1 MKDVTII
8 IPVHEYN
15 DTVDALLRKALESVS
30 DCRKEFKDGHLP
42 VVIVAPRKLDDVL
55 THSDIYQFIPEIKI
69 IWNEGNTDFCSMIN
83 FGVDNI
89 STDYFS
95 ILEYDDTYRKKW
107 FKLANDYFYGNE
119 SISIF
124 LPLNAIHTG
133 HKNWQFGNE
142 FGLSNAFIT
151 DDVDDTDDVGII
163 NFKRIEKCS
172 VFNLTGAI
180 FNRNDFIKVGKYKPS
195 IKVAFNYELLL
206 RLTNK
211 GLKCMVVPKEGYVH
225 EIGREGSLTD
235 TYNKTLSDEEINKWF
250 ELAFREYV
258 YDTDRNKDIINV
270 AEEELK

>member
-15 DTVDALLRKALESVS
+15 DTVDTLLKKALESVS

-42 VVIVAPRKLDDVL
+42 VVIVAPRRLDDIL
-55 THSDIYQFIPEIKI
+55 THSDICQFIPETKI

-124 LPLNAIHTG
+124 LPLNVIHTG
-133 HKNWQFGNE
+133 NKNWQFGNE

-180 FNRNDFIKVGKYKPS
+180 FNRDDFIKVGKYKPS

-225 EIGREGSLTD
+225 EVGREGSLTD

>member
-1 MKDVTII
+1 MKNISII
-8 IPVHEYN
+8 IPVHEF
-15 DTVDALLRKALESVS
+15 DETVDTLLRNALKSVS
-30 DCRKEFKDGHLP
+30 ACREEFKDGHLP
-42 VVIVAPRKLDDVL
+42 VIIVA
-55 THSDIYQFIPEIKI
+55 THDIKEQITKTDINTFITDTKI
-69 IWNEGNTDFCSMIN
+69 IWNDGKTDFCSQIN
-83 FGVDNI
+83 FAVDKI
-89 STDYFS
+89 DTDYFS
-95 ILEYDDTYRKKW
+95 ILEYDDEYRKKW

-124 LPLNAIHTG
+124 LPLNAVHTE

-163 NFKRIEKCS
+163 NFKRMEKCS

-211 GLKCMVVPKEGYVH
+211 GLKCMVIPKEGYVH
-225 EIGREGSLTD
+225 EIGRKNSLTD
-235 TYNKTLSDEEINKWF
+235 IYNSTLSSDEVNKWF

-258 YDTDRNKDIINV
+258 YDSDRNKNIINV
-270 AEEELK
+270 SEDELK

>member
-15 DTVDALLRKALESVS
+15 DTVDTLLKKALESVS

-42 VVIVAPRKLDDVL
+42 VVIVAPRRLDDIL
-55 THSDIYQFIPEIKI
+55 THSDICQFIPETKI

-124 LPLNAIHTG
+124 LPLNVIHTG
-133 HKNWQFGNE
+133 NKNWQFGNE

-180 FNRNDFIKVGKYKPS
+180 FNRDDFIKVGKYKSS

-225 EIGREGSLTD
+225 EVGREGSLTD

>member
-1 MKDVTII
+1 MKDITII
-8 IPVHEYN
+8 IPVHEFN
-15 DTVDALLRKALESVS
+15 DNVDTLLKNALKSVES
-30 DCRKEFKDGHLP
+30 CRSFYENGKLF
-42 VVIVAPRKLDDVL
+42 VVIVATRNIEKLINN
-55 THSDIYQFIPEIKI
+55 SDISTYIPDINI
-69 IWNEGNTDFCSMIN
+69 ILNDTNTDFCSQIN
-83 FGVDNI
+83 FAVDKI
-89 STDYFS
+89 DTDYFS
-95 ILEYDDTYRKKW
+95 ILEYDDEYRKKW

-124 LPLNAIHTG
+124 LPLNAVHTG
-133 HKNWQFGNE
+133 HENWQFGNE

-151 DDVDDTDDVGII
+151 DDVDDTDDIGII
-163 NFKRIEKCS
+163 NFKRMEKCS

-225 EIGREGSLTD
+225 EIGRENSLTD
-235 TYNKTLSDEEINKWF
+235 IYNKTLSNDEINKWF

-258 YDTDRNKDIINV
+258 YDNDRNKDIINV
-270 AEEELK
+270 SEDELK

>member
-15 DTVDALLRKALESVS
+15 DKVDALLKKALESVS
-30 DCRKEFKDGHLP
+30 ECRKEFDDGHLP
-42 VVIVAPRKLDDVL
+42 VVIVAPRKLDDIL
-55 THSDIYQFIPEIKI
+55 THSDIYQFIPETKI

-89 STDYFS
+89 NTEYFS

-124 LPLNAIHTG
+124 LPLNVVHTD

-225 EIGREGSLTD
+225 EVGREGSLTD

>member
-55 THSDIYQFIPEIKI
+55 THSDIYQFIPETKI

>member
-1 MKDVTII
+1 MKNISII
-8 IPVHEYN
+8 IPVHEF
-15 DTVDALLRKALESVS
+15 DETVDTLLRNALKSVS
-30 DCRKEFKDGHLP
+30 ACREEFKDGHLP
-42 VVIVAPRKLDDVL
+42 VIIVA
-55 THSDIYQFIPEIKI
+55 THDIKEQITKTDINTFITDTKI
-69 IWNEGNTDFCSMIN
+69 IWNDGKTDFCSQIN
-83 FGVDNI
+83 FAVDKI
-89 STDYFS
+89 DTDYFS
-95 ILEYDDTYRKKW
+95 ILEYDDEYRKKW
-107 FKLANDYFYGNE
+107 FILANDYFYGNE

-124 LPLNAIHTG
+124 LPLNAVHTE

-163 NFKRIEKCS
+163 NFKRMEKCS

-211 GLKCMVVPKEGYVH
+211 GLKCMVIPKEGYVH
-225 EIGREGSLTD
+225 EIGRKNSLTD
-235 TYNKTLSDEEINKWF
+235 IYNNTLSSDEVNKWF

-258 YDTDRNKDIINV
+258 YDSDRNKNIINV
-270 AEEELK
+270 SEDELK

>member
-30 DCRKEFKDGHLP
+30 DCRKEFKDGYLP

-55 THSDIYQFIPEIKI
+55 THSDIYQFIPETKI

-133 HKNWQFGNE
+133 NKNWQFGNE

-151 DDVDDTDDVGII
+151 DDVDDKDDVGII

-225 EIGREGSLTD
+225 EVGREGSLTD
-235 TYNKTLSDEEINKWF
+235 TYNKTLSDDEINKWF

>member
-55 THSDIYQFIPEIKI
+55 THSDIYQFIPETKI

-124 LPLNAIHTG
+124 LPLNVVHTD

-258 YDTDRNKDIINV
+258 YDIDRNKDIINV

>member
-1 MKDVTII
+1 MKNISII
-8 IPVHEYN
+8 IPVHEF
-15 DTVDALLRKALESVS
+15 DETVDTLLRNALKSVS
-30 DCRKEFKDGHLP
+30 ACREEFKDGNLP
-42 VVIVAPRKLDDVL
+42 VIIVA
-55 THSDIYQFIPEIKI
+55 THDIKEQITKTDINTFITDTKI
-69 IWNEGNTDFCSMIN
+69 IWNDGKTDFCSQIN
-83 FGVDNI
+83 FAVDKI
-89 STDYFS
+89 DTDYFS
-95 ILEYDDTYRKKW
+95 ILEYDDEYRKKW

-124 LPLNAIHTG
+124 LPLNAVHTE

-163 NFKRIEKCS
+163 NFKRMEKCS

-211 GLKCMVVPKEGYVH
+211 GLKCMVIPKEGYVH
-225 EIGREGSLTD
+225 EIGRKNSLTD
-235 TYNKTLSDEEINKWF
+235 IYNSTLSSDEVNKWF

-258 YDTDRNKDIINV
+258 YDSDRNKNIINV
-270 AEEELK
+270 SEDELK

>member
-15 DTVDALLRKALESVS
+15 DTVDALLKKALESVS
-30 DCRKEFKDGHLP
+30 DCRKEFKNGHLP
-42 VVIVAPRKLDDVL
+42 VVIVAPRKLDDIL
-55 THSDIYQFIPEIKI
+55 THSDIYRFIPETKI

-124 LPLNAIHTG
+124 LSLNVIHTG
-133 HKNWQFGNE
+133 NKNWQFGNE
-142 FGLSNAFIT
+142 FGLSNTFIT

-225 EIGREGSLTD
+225 EVGREGSLTD

-250 ELAFREYV
+250 ELALREYV

>member
-55 THSDIYQFIPEIKI
+55 THSDIYQFIPETKI

-235 TYNKTLSDEEINKWF
+235 TYNKTLSDDEINKWF

>member
-1 MKDVTII
+1 
-8 IPVHEYN
+8 
-15 DTVDALLRKALESVS
+15 
-30 DCRKEFKDGHLP
+30 
-42 VVIVAPRKLDDVL
+42 
-55 THSDIYQFIPEIKI
+55 
-69 IWNEGNTDFCSMIN
+69 
-83 FGVDNI
+83 
-89 STDYFS
+89 
-95 ILEYDDTYRKKW
+95 
-107 FKLANDYFYGNE
+107 
-119 SISIF
+119 
-124 LPLNAIHTG
+124 
-133 HKNWQFGNE
+133 
-142 FGLSNAFIT
+142 
-151 DDVDDTDDVGII
+151 VDDKDDVGII

-206 RLTNK
+206 RLTSK

-225 EIGREGSLTD
+225 EVGREGSLTD

>member
-15 DTVDALLRKALESVS
+15 DTVDTLLKKALESVS

-42 VVIVAPRKLDDVL
+42 VVIVAPRKLDDIL
-55 THSDIYQFIPEIKI
+55 THSDICQFIPETKI

-89 STDYFS
+89 NTDYFS

-124 LPLNAIHTG
+124 LPLNVIHTG
-133 HKNWQFGNE
+133 NKNWQFGNE

-206 RLTNK
+206 RLTSK

-225 EIGREGSLTD
+225 EVGREGSLTD

>member
-1 MKDVTII
+1 MKNISII
-8 IPVHEYN
+8 IPVHEF
-15 DTVDALLRKALESVS
+15 DETVDTLLRNALKSVS
-30 DCRKEFKDGHLP
+30 ACREEFKDGHLP
-42 VVIVAPRKLDDVL
+42 VIIVA
-55 THSDIYQFIPEIKI
+55 THDIKEQITKTDINTFITDTKI
-69 IWNEGNTDFCSMIN
+69 IWNDGKTDFCSQIN
-83 FGVDNI
+83 FAVDKI
-89 STDYFS
+89 DTDYFS
-95 ILEYDDTYRKKW
+95 ILEYDDEYRKKW

-124 LPLNAIHTG
+124 LPLNAVHTE

-163 NFKRIEKCS
+163 NFKRMEKCS

-211 GLKCMVVPKEGYVH
+211 GLKCMVIPKEGYVH
-225 EIGREGSLTD
+225 EIGRKNSLTD
-235 TYNKTLSDEEINKWF
+235 IYNNTLSSDEVNKWF

-258 YDTDRNKDIINV
+258 YDSDRNKNIINV
-270 AEEELK
+270 SEDELK

>member
-15 DTVDALLRKALESVS
+15 ETVDGLIRNALKSVAT
-30 DCRKEFKDGHLP
+30 CREEYKDGKLP
-42 VVIVAPRKLDDVL
+42 VTIVAARSLDEQL
-55 THSDIYQFIPEIKI
+55 SKSDIYQVISETKI
-69 IWNEGNTDFCSMIN
+69 IWKEGATDFCSMIN
-83 FGVDNI
+83 YAVDYI
-89 STDYFS
+89 DADYFS
-95 ILEYDDTYRKKW
+95 ILEYDDEYRKKW

-124 LPLNAIHTG
+124 LPLNAVHANN
-133 HKNWQFGNE
+133 KEWQFGNE
-142 FGLSNAFIT
+142 FALSNAFIT
-151 DDVDDTDDVGII
+151 DEVNDTDDVGII
-163 NFKRIEKCS
+163 NFKRMEKCS

-180 FNRNDFIKVGKYKPS
+180 FNKNDFIKVGKYKPS

-225 EIGREGSLTD
+225 NVGRENSLTD
-235 TYNKTLSDEEINKWF
+235 IYNKTLTDDEVNKWF

-258 YDTDRNKDIINV
+258 YDNDRNKDIINV
-270 AEEELK
+270 SEEELK